1 MRSQPDA
8 CALAGV
14 AIPCPNPRPGFQLP
28 GGVSRGSEARPA
40 AATGV
45 YLRAQ
50 ANFLAVPST
59 TTPKTSSAIDAFVR
73 LVRANAAVTRQLST
87 QLSADHG
94 LNLSEYEALLS
105 LARAPDSRMRRV
117 DLANGLLLTAG
128 GVTRLLDGLERD
140 GLVAREQCAS
150 DRRVSYAV
158 LTKAGRD
165 RLRAASKSHT
175 RQIRELLGGPFDEG
189 ELAQLAALLNRL
201 PGVDPASDS
210 CG

>member
-1 MRSQPDA
+1 M
-8 CALAGV
+8 
-14 AIPCPNPRPGFQLP
+14 
-28 GGVSRGSEARPA
+28 
-40 AATGV
+40 
-45 YLRAQ
+45 
-50 ANFLAVPST
+50 PSVT
-59 TTPKTSSAIDAFVR
+59 TSKTSTAIDAFVR
-73 LVRANAAVTRQLST
+73 LVRANAAVTRQLSA

-105 LARAPDSRMRRV
+105 LARAPDSRLRRV

-128 GVTRLLDGLERD
+128 GVTRLLDGLERH

-175 RQIRELLGGPFDEG
+175 RQIRELLGGHLDEG

-201 PGVDPASDS
+201 PGVDPTSDS
-210 CG
+210 CD